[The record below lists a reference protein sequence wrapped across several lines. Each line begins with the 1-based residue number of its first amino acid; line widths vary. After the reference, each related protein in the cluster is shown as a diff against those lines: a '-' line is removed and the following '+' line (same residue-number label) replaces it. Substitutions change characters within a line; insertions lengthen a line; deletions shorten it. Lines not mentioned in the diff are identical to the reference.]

1 MAAGPGEPMKRSHF
15 GARVAGGLLLAF
27 AMLALAPGAAAAGLV
42 DEVKLGLL
50 AHDVG
55 VLGDPIEHGADVVG
69 EILFASPDFL
79 SIIGTPRPTIGG
91 SVNTA
96 GKTNYAYADLTW
108 TATLWRPDLQE
119 GDGIYLGGFLGG
131 AIHDGRLQ
139 PVNPGSKDLGTRG
152 LFHLGVE
159 AGYQIT
165 STYSVEG
172 YFSHLSNANI
182 SRHNPGLN
190 NAGLRLGYKF

>member
-1 MAAGPGEPMKRSHF
+1 P
-15 GARVAGGLLLAF
+15 GGLLLAV
-27 AMLALAPGAAAAGLV
+27 AMSALAPGAMAADFV
-42 DEVKLGLL
+42 DQVKLGLL
-50 AHDVG
+50 AHDIG
-55 VLGDPIEHGADVVG
+55 VLGDPVEGGADVVG
-69 EILFASPDFL
+69 EILFVSPDFL
-79 SIIGTPRPTIGG
+79 SFIGSPRPTLGG

-96 GKTNYAYADLTW
+96 GKTDYAYADLTW
-108 TATLWRPDLQE
+108 TGTLWRPDPQAN
-119 GDGIYLGGFLGG
+119 DGIYLGGFLGG
-131 AIHDGRLQ
+131 AVHDGRLQ
-139 PVNPGSKDLGTRG
+139 PGNPGSKDLGTRG

-165 STYSVEG
+165 PVYSVEA